1 MNRRAFLK
9 TSAAALPWLSW
20 QPLLRAQA
28 DPGAR
33 EWRAEVVVIGGG
45 LGGCAAALAALR
57 AGCSVVLTEE
67 TDWIGGQSTAQ
78 AVPPD
83 ENPWIESFGCTR
95 SYRQYRD
102 GVRAF
107 YRDHY
112 PLTTA
117 ARANAQLNPGNG
129 WVSRLCHEPRVSLAV
144 LQQMLAPY
152 LSQRRLRVLL
162 EHRPVAADTDGDR
175 VRSVTVRD
183 LRGNRDRALT
193 APYFLD
199 ATELG
204 AVLPLTKTEYVIGA
218 ESRRDTGE
226 PHAPESA
233 NPFDQQ
239 AFTCCFAMD
248 WLPGEDHTLAKPA
261 EYDLWRDYVP
271 KLDPA
276 WTGPLLSWTGGDP
289 LDNRKARKL
298 VFDPTLKAS
307 GPNLWSYRRII
318 DAANFLPDTYRSG
331 ICLVNWPQND
341 YLPGPLVDV
350 TDSVAAGH
358 IQRAKQLSLSLLYW
372 MQTAAPRPDGG
383 TGWKGLRLREDIV
396 GTADGLAKSPYI
408 RESRRIRAEFTVLE
422 QHVSAEARKS
432 AAVNAAQEVF
442 AEVFPDSVGI
452 GYYRIDLHP
461 SASGRNYLDLASLP
475 FQIPLGALLPQRME
489 NLLPACKNLG
499 TTHITNGAYRLHP
512 VEWNIGEAAGALAA
526 FCLQR
531 KEPPRQIRK
540 NPQLR
545 AAFQA
550 HLRAAG
556 VELAWPPGHHL

>member
-9 TSAAALPWLSW
+9 AAAVALPWLGW
-20 QPLLRAQA
+20 PPLLRAQI
-28 DPGAR
+28 DPDAR
-33 EWRAEVVVIGGG
+33 EWRTDVVIIGGG

-57 AGCSVVLTEE
+57 AGRSVVLTEE

-83 ENPWIESFGCTR
+83 ENPWIESSGCTR

-112 PLTTA
+112 PLTPA

-162 EHRPVAADTDGDR
+162 EHQPVAADTAGDR
-175 VRSVTVRD
+175 VRSVTMHD
-183 LRGNRDRALT
+183 LRANRERTLR

-204 AVLPLTKTEYVIGA
+204 ALLPLTRTEYVVGA
-218 ESRRDTGE
+218 ESRRATGE

-233 NPFDQQ
+233 DPLDQQ

-261 EYDLWRDYVP
+261 EYDFWRDYVP
-271 KLDPA
+271 KLEPA
-276 WTGPLLSWTGGDP
+276 WPGPLLSWTGGDP

-298 VFDPTLKAS
+298 AFDPTLKAS

-318 DAANFLPDTYRSG
+318 DAANFLPAAYRSG
-331 ICLVNWPQND
+331 LCLVNWPQND
-341 YLPGPLVDV
+341 YLLGPLVDV
-350 TDSVAAGH
+350 SEAVASGH
-358 IQRAKQLSLSLLYW
+358 IQRAKQLSLALLYW
-372 MQTAAPRPDGG
+372 LQTAAPRPDGG

-396 GTADGLAKSPYI
+396 DSKDGLAKSPYI

-422 QHVSAEARKS
+422 QHVSAEARK
-432 AAVNAAQEVF
+432 
-442 AEVFPDSVGI
+442 P
-452 GYYRIDLHP
+452 
-461 SASGRNYLDLASLP
+461 
-475 FQIPLGALLPQRME
+475 
-489 NLLPACKNLG
+489 
-499 TTHITNGAYRLHP
+499 
-512 VEWNIGEAAGALAA
+512 AAG
-526 FCLQR
+526 
-531 KEPPRQIRK
+531 KPPQEIR
-540 NPQLR
+540 
-545 AAFQA
+545 A
-550 HLRAAG
+550 
-556 VELAWPPGHHL
+556 